1 MIEHRPEATE
11 IQPRGDLGSVLL
23 KAEGQASEVA
33 TPGEAVG
40 GMPPMEQLDPEQRR
54 IAQLPAGCGPVML
67 WGGPGTGRSTAVLSL
82 AVQRLKG
89 GTSSE
94 NLLVLTPSR
103 ASAARFRDALAGA
116 AGATMSTPPV
126 RAWQAYAFD
135 VLRRA
140 HVRGLLPG
148 VQNPPKLLSGPEQDV
163 LIRELMEGH
172 ARGVGAAVVWPP
184 NLGEAVGTRGF
195 RAEMRELFDRLSE
208 HDISPQRLQE
218 LARELGRP
226 EWAVAARFRE
236 EYLAVRRLRTPE
248 AFDPSA
254 LVTEAARVLETNPEF
269 LAEEQQRLHL
279 VIVDDLQEA
288 TQSIH
293 RLLHVLCA
301 GRDVVTTACPDTV
314 VQGFRGARPDA
325 LREAVRTL
333 GPDGAPMTSV
343 VLGSSHRMNREV
355 QEAWKRVAQRIPAV
369 TSHNLRAAH
378 ANVPAEGGGV
388 QAAVLASATH
398 EARWIGA
405 DILRR
410 HHLDG
415 LALDGMAVMVRN
427 SMLLRSMQRHL
438 ESLGIPVTT
447 SAAETP
453 VRDEPAVKPLLA
465 ALRLV
470 VAAQRADLPPEEAGD
485 AQENAGRDV
494 LEAAQAVDLLTSRI
508 GAATAMDIRRLRQR
522 LRYAEIRDGG
532 GRNSDRLL
540 VEALLK
546 PGVLEVAEVRS
557 TPAKRVARMVQS
569 GRAALDAPNATAET
583 VLWAVWEA
591 AGVAATWQKEALA
604 GGEAGRRAD
613 RDLDAV
619 VGLFEMAERFVDHL
633 PGAGAAEFLDFLE
646 LQELPMDTLAARAPS
661 LASVEIMTPATAA
674 GRQWPVVY
682 VAGVQ
687 EGQWPNTALRGQ
699 LLGTDLLG
707 DAVELGVE
715 VARSTTP
722 ITRLNLVK
730 HDELRS
736 FSTAVSRASESLV
749 VTAVAD
755 SENEP
760 SEFLGLIDPWD
771 HRFHPEAADQ
781 TRPVLTAPRPLT
793 LGALTAQLRAVAQG
807 HPPPADDAL
816 SPDHDDAR
824 DRLTKGADLQAEAA
838 VRILHHFAR
847 RPKPV
852 KGADP
857 ADWWGLRELST
868 QDTVVNPGEPVAV
881 SPSRVETIHRSP
893 LDWWVSVARAEA
905 ATDTARS
912 LGTLV
917 HAIAEATPDAPS
929 SELIKELDR
938 RWPELGLTQNW
949 ESERLKERAET
960 MLRKFAQYAINARS
974 KDKRELVAVEGS
986 FSVLITGGAR
996 DALLRGRVDRLEI
1009 DDKGRYVV
1017 VDLKTGAADVST
1029 ASVGEHP
1036 QLGAYQVALAA
1047 GAGHAMVQE
1056 TADEHTRAEQPEA
1069 RPTGLAQSAAS
1080 LADGADSSTPME
1092 AVTATT
1098 GAKHEPLVIDLAQP
1112 GSAAPGGAVLV
1123 QLGTTS
1129 AKVSVRAQDP
1139 MPVDDTWAKEL
1150 IAQAAELVAG
1160 HQFVARHT
1168 AENSGAF
1175 GRRCRLPGVCP
1186 LCSAGRQVTS

>member
-1 MIEHRPEATE
+1 MIDFWPDGAGANRPLELSA
-11 IQPRGDLGSVLL
+11 VLHS
-23 KAEGQASEVA
+23 AADQARAVA
-33 TPGEAVG
+33 APDSAADCIPAV
-40 GMPPMEQLDPEQRR
+40 EDLDPEQRR
-54 IAQLPAGCGPVML
+54 IVALSAGCGPTMV
-67 WGGPGTGRSTAVLSL
+67 WGGPGTGRTTAVLWL
-82 AVQRLKG
+82 AVQRLRG
-89 GTSSE
+89 GMSSE

-103 ASAARFRDALAGA
+103 ASAARFRDALATV

-148 VQNPPKLLSGPEQDV
+148 VVNPPKLLSGPEQDV

-172 ARGVGAAVVWPP
+172 AQGVGAAVVWPP

-195 RAEMRELFDRLSE
+195 RGEMRELFDRLSE
-208 HDISPQRLQE
+208 HDISPQRLQQ
-218 LARELGRP
+218 LAGELGRP

-236 EYLAVRRLRTPE
+236 EYQAVRRLRMPE
-248 AFDPSA
+248 AFDPAA
-254 LVTEAARVLETNPEF
+254 LVTEAARVLERNPEF

-288 TQSIH
+288 TASIH
-293 RLLHVLCA
+293 RLLRVLCA
-301 GRDVVTTACPDTV
+301 GRDVVATACPDTV

-325 LREAVRTL
+325 LREAVRSL
-333 GPDGAPMTSV
+333 GRDGEPMTPV
-343 VLGSSHRMNREV
+343 VLEHGHRMNTAV
-355 QEAWKRVAQRIPAV
+355 QEAWHRVAQRIPAV
-369 TSHNLRAAH
+369 TAQNLRAAH
-378 ANVPAEGGGV
+378 TEPAGQGCGV

-405 DILRR
+405 EILRR
-410 HHLDG
+410 HLLGRVPLDH
-415 LALDGMAVMVRN
+415 MAVVVRN
-427 SMLLRSMQRHL
+427 GTALRGMQRHL
-438 ESLGIPVTT
+438 ESMGIPVTT

-453 VRDEPAVKPLLA
+453 VREEPAVKPLLA

-470 VAAQRADLPPEEAGD
+470 VAAQRTDAP
-485 AQENAGRDV
+485 AQEEVARDV

-508 GAATAMDIRRLRQR
+508 GGATSMDIRRLRQR

-540 VEALLK
+540 VEALIK
-546 PGVLEVAEVRS
+546 PGALEGAEVRS
-557 TPAKRVARMVQS
+557 TPARRVARMLQS
-569 GRAALDAPNATAET
+569 GGDALADPNATAET
-583 VLWAVWEA
+583 VLWALWEA
-591 AGVAATWQKEALA
+591 AGVASSWQKEALA
-604 GGEAGRRAD
+604 GGESGRRAD

-661 LASVEIMTPATAA
+661 LSAVEIMTPATAA

-687 EGQWPNTALRGQ
+687 EGQWPNTALRGA
-699 LLGTDLLG
+699 LLGADLLG
-707 DAVELGVE
+707 DVAELGVD
-715 VARSTTP
+715 VAGHTTP
-722 ITRLNLVK
+722 LTRLNLVR

-736 FSTAVSRASESLV
+736 FSAAVSRASQCLV

-755 SENEP
+755 QDNEP

-771 HRFHPEAADQ
+771 HRFHPEAAEQ
-781 TRPVLTAPRPLT
+781 ARPVLTAPRPLT
-793 LGALTAQLRAVAQG
+793 LRALTAQLRSVAQDRSG
-807 HPPPADDAL
+807 EAL
-816 SPDHDDAR
+816 VDPDHHQGSDQLGSAHGR
-824 DRLTKGADLQAEAA
+824 SVQAEAA
-838 VRILHHFAR
+838 VRILHHFTR
-847 RPKPV
+847 VQTPV
-852 KGADP
+852 AGANP
-857 ADWWGLRELST
+857 VDWWGLLDLST
-868 QDTVVNPGEPVAV
+868 QDPVVNPGEPVAV

-929 SELIKELDR
+929 TELIQELDR
-938 RWPELGLTQNW
+938 RWPELGLAQNW
-949 ESERLKERAET
+949 ESKKLKQNAEQ
-960 MLRKFAQYAINARS
+960 MLRKFAQYAIAAR
-974 KDKRELVAVEGS
+974 KDHGRELVAVEGS

-1009 DDKGRYVV
+1009 DDQGRYVV
-1017 VDLKTGAADVST
+1017 VDLKTGQSDVTGAAVQ
-1029 ASVGEHP
+1029 EHP

-1047 GAGHAMVQE
+1047 GAGQAMADQV
-1056 TADEHTRAEQPEA
+1056 TARQ
-1069 RPTGLAQSAAS
+1069 
-1080 LADGADSSTPME
+1080 DGAE
-1092 AVTATT
+1092 AARSKNAGEV
-1098 GAKHEPLVIDLAQP
+1098 EVPLQIEVAEP
-1112 GSAAPGGAVLV
+1112 GSAVPGGAALV
-1123 QLGTTS
+1123 QLGTK
-1129 AKVSVRAQDP
+1129 AVKVAVRAQEP

-1150 IAQAAELVAG
+1150 ISAAAQLVAG
-1160 HQFVARHT
+1160 HQFMARHT
-1168 AENSGAF
+1168 AENSGSH
-1175 GRRCRLPGVCP
+1175 GVRCRLPGVCP